1 MEENNAAIAAF
12 LLLDNGDNSETS
24 VSSDDEMWMIDLSRK
39 RKRSRTMKKPR
50 NKFDEDDLL
59 KVYYDRDKL
68 VLSVL
73 SHVN

>member
-59 KVYYDRDKL
+59 KVQDYYDRDKL
-68 VLSVL
+68 EF
-73 SHVN
+73 